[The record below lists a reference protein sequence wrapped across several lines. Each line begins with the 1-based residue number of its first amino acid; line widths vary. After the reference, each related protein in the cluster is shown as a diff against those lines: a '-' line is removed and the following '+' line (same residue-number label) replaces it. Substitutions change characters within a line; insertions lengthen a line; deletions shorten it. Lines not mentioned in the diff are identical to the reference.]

1 MVHAYYPGIQEVGRG
16 KRISNLRPAWDTQRN
31 PVSEGR
37 NKEKGGATQDRRVR
51 TGDGNIKIFL
61 WKKIVYRD
69 WMEVLPHPSFI

>member
-37 NKEKGGATQDRRVR
+37 NKEKGGPRKT
-51 TGDGNIKIFL
+51 
-61 WKKIVYRD
+61 
-69 WMEVLPHPSFI
+69 EE